1 VASRAGFGATVL
13 LFGEMQPRTLFEIL
27 LHSAQ
32 RFGSRPALHQPI
44 PGKPGERR
52 TYSWN
57 EYAQAAE
64 EVGMGLRQLKIHQG
78 DIVALYSETRAEF
91 YISDFGIFANGSIAA
106 AIYSTY
112 SPEQVLQTLETSEAR
127 ALLIE
132 DGKALQRVRDAAGK
146 LGKPL
151 TLPCVVMVGEAE
163 NALTFEQ
170 LRASGREVLASDPQ
184 ACRRLQ
190 DEIDPELPAILYLTS
205 GATGEPKMALVSH
218 RAIRENA
225 AVVPEVLHFLGPEDR
240 TLAFLPSAHMAQ
252 RMAVEFVPIPLG
264 MQVFFA
270 ESLMKLPQE
279 MREVKPTFFLAPPR
293 LWERIYSTIRT
304 EVSKKGRLSRN
315 IFFAALGLGIGANE
329 YRQRGETLPWWKKA
343 PLALAE
349 RVVYRKI
356 LNRFGG
362 CMRMAVSGA
371 APLGKDMADFYNAFG
386 LPLVEGY
393 GLTEGGITILN
404 PLERPKPGSIGK
416 PLPRMEVRISEEGE
430 LLIRSRTLF
439 TGYWKDPVATAEVLR
454 DGWLHTGDIASIDEE
469 GYVSITG
476 RKKELIVLSTGKK
489 VYPSHLEVLLKMEP
503 LFNFAL
509 LIGDR
514 LPYLTAL
521 LTLNP
526 AALDTVKGIE
536 PYRGRPMAEI
546 VESPPLKAEA
556 QKAIRRVNA
565 QVAPWEQ
572 IRRYKILDRDFSID
586 AGELTPTMKIRR
598 ARALENFRHY
608 VTEMYAGKE
617 ESH

>member
-1 VASRAGFGATVL
+1 
-13 LFGEMQPRTLFEIL
+13 
-27 LHSAQ
+27 
-32 RFGSRPALHQPI
+32 
-44 PGKPGERR
+44 
-52 TYSWN
+52 
-57 EYAQAAE
+57 
-64 EVGMGLRQLKIHQG
+64 
-78 DIVALYSETRAEF
+78 
-91 YISDFGIFANGSIAA
+91 
-106 AIYSTY
+106 
-112 SPEQVLQTLETSEAR
+112 
-127 ALLIE
+127 
-132 DGKALQRVRDAAGK
+132 
-146 LGKPL
+146 
-151 TLPCVVMVGEAE
+151 
-163 NALTFEQ
+163 
-170 LRASGREVLASDPQ
+170 
-184 ACRRLQ
+184 
-190 DEIDPELPAILYLTS
+190 
-205 GATGEPKMALVSH
+205 
-218 RAIRENA
+218 
-225 AVVPEVLHFLGPEDR
+225 
-240 TLAFLPSAHMAQ
+240 
-252 RMAVEFVPIPLG
+252 
-264 MQVFFA
+264 
-270 ESLMKLPQE
+270 
-279 MREVKPTFFLAPPR
+279 
-293 LWERIYSTIRT
+293 
-304 EVSKKGRLSRN
+304 
-315 IFFAALGLGIGANE
+315 
-329 YRQRGETLPWWKKA
+329 
-343 PLALAE
+343 
-349 RVVYRKI
+349 
-356 LNRFGG
+356 
-362 CMRMAVSGA
+362 
-371 APLGKDMADFYNAFG
+371 MADFYNAFG